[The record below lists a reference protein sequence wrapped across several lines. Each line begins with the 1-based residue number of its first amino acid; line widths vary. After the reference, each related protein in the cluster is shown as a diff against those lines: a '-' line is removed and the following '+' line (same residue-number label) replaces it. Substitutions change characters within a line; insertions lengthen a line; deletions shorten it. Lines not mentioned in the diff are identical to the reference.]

1 MSVAPSVFGHFSV
14 DNRNLQ
20 DIAFPTPFFY
30 YRLNLRLSAAI
41 LKVLIVSE
49 QALAILGH
57 SHKMTFLLGTIQSM
71 HRTTKVRRLQ

>member
-1 MSVAPSVFGHFSV
+1 MSVTPSVVGHFSV
-14 DNRNLQ
+14 DNCNLQ
-20 DIAFPTPFFY
+20 DIAILTLFRSY
-30 YRLNLRLSAAI
+30 HLNLRLMAAI